1 MRGNFSMK
9 GKGSIMKLNPIYQ
22 KELKTSVRTMRTA
35 FIILGYNGLLALFG
49 LFAFFI
55 TFRYDA
61 RDMGIIQ
68 YADILDIYAI
78 IAATE
83 FGLVLFAIPALTS
96 ASISGEREK
105 QTLEILLTT
114 NVSPLKIITG
124 KLASSISMMV
134 LLAISSLPILGLVFS
149 IGGVSLKD
157 LLAFVLLIIV
167 TAIFV
172 GSIGMFFS
180 TLFKKTTLATVSTY
194 GALLFLTLGT
204 LAILWG
210 VSVIYE
216 LNMPAI
222 TTLDT
227 VYKEKADIGNALLLL
242 VVNPAITC
250 FSMIE
255 SQVGTGR
262 ELYNLFDN
270 FGRVEASMFNNWF
283 YISIG
288 VQLFISTIFILLS
301 GRLLNPLKK
310 KR

>member
-1 MRGNFSMK
+1 MR
-9 GKGSIMKLNPIYQ
+9 INPIYQ
-22 KELKTSVRTMRTA
+22 KELKTSVRTIRTA

-55 TFRYDA
+55 TFHYDA
-61 RDMGIIQ
+61 RDVGMIQ
-68 YADILDIYAI
+68 YADILDVYAI

-114 NVSPLKIITG
+114 NISPIKIITG
-124 KLASSISMMV
+124 KLASSISMLV
-134 LLAISSLPILGLVFS
+134 LLAISSLPVLGLVFS
-149 IGGVSLKD
+149 IGGISLND
-157 LLAFVLLIIV
+157 LLIFVLLIVV
-167 TAIFV
+167 TAIYV

-194 GALLFLTLGT
+194 GVLLFQTLGT
-204 LAILWG
+204 LVILWG
-210 VSVIYE
+210 IAVIYE
-216 LNMPAI
+216 LKIPVV

-227 VYKEKADIGNALLLL
+227 VYSESVDIGNWLFLLLI
-242 VVNPAITC
+242 NPAITC

-255 SQVGTGR
+255 SQVGTGS
-262 ELYNLFDN
+262 ELYNLFDE
-270 FGRVEASMFNNWF
+270 FGRVEARIFDNWF

-288 VQLFISTIFILLS
+288 VQLLLSILFILLS

-310 KR
+310 KGK

>member
-1 MRGNFSMK
+1 MR
-9 GKGSIMKLNPIYQ
+9 INPIYQ
-22 KELKTSVRTMRTA
+22 KELKTSVRTIRTA

-55 TFRYDA
+55 TFHYDA
-61 RDMGIIQ
+61 RDVGMIQ
-68 YADILDIYAI
+68 YADILDVYAI

-114 NVSPLKIITG
+114 NISPIKIITG
-124 KLASSISMMV
+124 KLASSISMLV
-134 LLAISSLPILGLVFS
+134 LLAVSSLPVLGLVFS
-149 IGGVSLKD
+149 IGGISLND
-157 LLAFVLLIIV
+157 LLIFILLIVV
-167 TAIFV
+167 TAIYV

-194 GALLFLTLGT
+194 GVLLFLTLGT

-210 VSVIYE
+210 VGVIYE
-216 LNMPAI
+216 LNQPVI
-222 TTLDT
+222 TSLDT
-227 VYKEKADIGNALLLL
+227 VYTGSVDVGNWLFLLLI
-242 VVNPAITC
+242 NPAITC
-250 FSMIE
+250 FSIIE

-262 ELYNLFDN
+262 ELYNFFN
-270 FGRVEASMFNNWF
+270 EFGRVEASIFDSWF

-288 VQLFISTIFILLS
+288 VQLLISILFILLS
-301 GRLLNPLKK
+301 GRLLDPLKK
-310 KR
+310 KG